1 MSLLDSRSNLSR
13 LLVSTEFQLS
23 LIVEHN
29 VTQTH
34 WSDGT
39 WWFGSY
45 ASIYLCTGAAELKP
59 CTYDSSNPLG
69 EISFSGIAGAI
80 SGAVASFGDL
90 EALLNVTAEVVAA
103 LEADQNY
110 ATKINE
116 CVEVTLRTN

>member
-1 MSLLDSRSNLSR
+1 M
-13 LLVSTEFQLS
+13 VSGGLGA
-23 LIVEHN
+23 I
-29 VTQTH
+29 
-34 WSDGT
+34 
-39 WWFGSY
+39 

-80 SGAVASFGDL
+80 SEAVASFGDL

-116 CVEVTLRTN
+116 CVEVTLRTNSLN